1 MTRAAIRKASY
12 GSLTYNSARNDYGP
26 NDSTAALDND
36 SARNDSASNNFPEA
50 HRTDTDLNTRV
61 VALLAA
67 YPGIQ
72 TLTDL
77 VAINPN
83 ELNQSGR
90 IDYLSALERQSAWLQ
105 AVMQRAIVAVAGNDS
120 STPENTW
127 DGIDDA
133 EREEVAAA
141 LRLSGNTAQMRIDV
155 ARTLINHLPNTCS
168 ALAMGEISAS
178 HATVIA
184 KETAAAI
191 RDGISEFAIYQ
202 IEEKAL
208 AHAEFHTPGQ
218 VANKVRTTI
227 AALAP
232 AEFEQVVDRAR
243 ESRRVSC
250 YNDADGMATVVA
262 ILPAQ
267 DAQMVM
273 KSIESYIM
281 KMNEIDEAKRKNF
294 AANFTNQSSSSI
306 VFNNS
311 NSSKII
317 NASDSSTDFKAADS
331 LNSLDVANEATST
344 WSLLSADNKRADA
357 LTAILSQALASSV
370 DEVRP
375 HRRPVTVNVT
385 IDLPTLLGLAENPGQ
400 LSGYGAIPASVAR
413 ELASDATWKRFITD
427 PQTGNLLDYGREKYE
442 PPQALVDFLLA
453 RDRTCRFPGCRQPAS
468 KSDIDHAH
476 SWETGGETKPENLG
490 LLCRRHHRLKTH
502 GRWALVSNSDG
513 SCEWTSPVG
522 KKYFVPAR
530 PINETV

>member
-1 MTRAAIRKASY
+1 MTSAAIRIGSY
-12 GSLTYNSARNDYGP
+12 GSLTK
-26 NDSTAALDND
+26 D
-36 SARNDSASNNFPEA
+36 SAGSDSAGNVLAGSDSA
-50 HRTDTDLNTRV
+50 TDLDSNADLNARV
-61 VALLAA
+61 VVLLAA

-72 TLTDL
+72 TLTGL
-77 VAINPN
+77 VAIDPKG
-83 ELNQSGR
+83 LNQSGR
-90 IDYLSALERQSAWLQ
+90 VDYLSALERQSAWLQ
-105 AVMQRAIVAVAGNDS
+105 AVMQRAIVAVAGNDP
-120 STPENTW
+120 STPERTW
-127 DGIDDA
+127 DGIDEA

-227 AALAP
+227 AQLAP
-232 AEFEQVVDRAR
+232 DEFEEVVDRAR
-243 ESRRVSC
+243 ETRRVSC
-250 YNDADGMATVVA
+250 YNEADGMATVVA

-267 DAQMVM
+267 DAQTVM
-273 KSIESYIM
+273 KSIEAYIL
-281 KMNEIDEAKRKNF
+281 KMNEVDEKKRNEGG
-294 AANFTNQSSSSI
+294 AQST
-306 VFNNS
+306 
-311 NSSKII
+311 
-317 NASDSSTDFKAADS
+317 TD
-331 LNSLDVANEATST
+331 T

-357 LTAILSQALASSV
+357 LTAILSQALASNV
-370 DEVRP
+370 DQVRP

-468 KSDIDHAH
+468 KSDIDHAQ
-476 SWETGGETKPENLG
+476 SWESGGETKAENLG

-502 GRWALVSNSDG
+502 GRWGLISNSDG

-530 PINETV
+530 PINETM

>member
-1 MTRAAIRKASY
+1 MTKSGLHLVNLNSCSVNLNSDSSLLQHKVEKVRRSSERGISENEISAISY
-12 GSLTYNSARNDYGP
+12 SEHDTCDGNQADHDRNQK
-26 NDSTAALDND
+26 
-36 SARNDSASNNFPEA
+36 
-50 HRTDTDLNTRV
+50 V
-61 VALLAA
+61 VDLLAA
-67 YPGIQ
+67 FPGIE
-72 TLTDL
+72 TLTGL
-77 VAINPN
+77 VAIDPAH
-83 ELNQSGR
+83 LSRSGR
-90 IDYLSALERQSAWLQ
+90 IDYLAALERQTAWLQ
-105 AVMQRAIVAVAGNDS
+105 AVLQRAIFAVAGEAPS
-120 STPENTW
+120 VAENIW
-127 DGIDDA
+127 DGVDDA
-133 EREEVAAA
+133 EREDVAAA

-155 ARTLINHLPNTCS
+155 ARTLVNHLPNTCS
-168 ALAMGEISAS
+168 ALAMGEISSA

-227 AALAP
+227 AQLAP
-232 AEFEQVVDRAR
+232 IEFEEVVDRAR
-243 ESRRVSC
+243 EARRVSC
-250 YNDADGMATVVA
+250 YNEADGMATVVA

-267 DAQMVM
+267 DAQTVM
-273 KSIESYIM
+273 KSIEAYILT
-281 KMNEIDEAKRKNF
+281 MNEHDEAEHARSRSW
-294 AANFTNQSSSSI
+294 TRGT
-306 VFNNS
+306 
-311 NSSKII
+311 
-317 NASDSSTDFKAADS
+317 DSRGTDS
-331 LNSLDVANEATST
+331 ATST

-357 LTAILSQALASSV
+357 LTAILSSALAEKI

-468 KSDIDHAH
+468 RTDIDHAE
-476 SWETGGETKPENLG
+476 SWESGGETTPENLG

-502 GRWALVSNSDG
+502 GKWSLVSNADG
-513 SCEWTSPVG
+513 SCNWTSPIG
-522 KKYFVPAR
+522 KNYFVPAR
-530 PINETV
+530 PINESV